1 MNAAMHVVPLP
12 PDVPDPGPVPL
23 LQSAAAARALATGRV
38 AVVAGG
44 GQMIARAVI
53 LRRFGVGATLQGP
66 LWDPASSGDL
76 RIAALRTL
84 RRHGLRLAEAADDAD
99 AALFRAAGFR
109 AVATPAHVA
118 ELDLRPDP
126 AARRRALDGKW
137 RNCLRTAEAA
147 GLTLRHRALG
157 GPADPLLAAEA
168 AQRRARRY
176 HALPLRFPVAFPG
189 AEVVEALRDGTPLAA
204 MLFLRHGAAA
214 TYHIGHTTPEGRACE
229 AHRLILWHMAGELA
243 ARGCTRL
250 DLGTVDTE
258 TAPGLAHF
266 KLGTGAALCR
276 LGGSFLAIPGL

>member
-1 MNAAMHVVPLP
+1 MNDAMRLVPLA
-12 PDVPDPGPVPL
+12 PDAPDRGAVPL
-23 LQSAAAARALATGRV
+23 LQSAAAARALGAGRV
-38 AVVAGG
+38 AVLDAGEPVAET
-44 GQMIARAVI
+44 VL
-53 LRRFGVGATLQGP
+53 LRRFGIGASLQGP
-66 LWDPASSGDL
+66 LWHPDASPAQ

-84 RRHGLRLAEAADDAD
+84 RRQGLRLVEAPD
-99 AALFRAAGFR
+99 AATAALLRAAGFR
-109 AVATPAHVA
+109 QVATPAHVA

-137 RNCLRTAEAA
+137 RNRLRVAERA
-147 GLTLRHRALG
+147 GLTLRHRPLTGA
-157 GPADPLLAAEA
+157 ADPLLSAET

-176 HALPLRFPVAFPG
+176 HALPIRFAAAFPG
-189 AEVVEALRDGTPLAA
+189 AEVVEACRDGTPLAA